1 MSIVVNRTKKKLEE
15 GKVAFGVTVRYSRS
29 IEIARAAATS
39 SYDYLFIDLEHSTI
53 DLDMASQI
61 SIAALDAGVTPLVRV
76 PSHLPHHSAR
86 ILDGGA
92 QGVVVPHV
100 HTAEQARQA
109 VENCK
114 FPPIGRRSHA
124 GAPLQVGWKSMP
136 VPELAKVLNDN
147 MLLTCLIESVEAVEG
162 VDVLSVGTN
171 DLAFD
176 MGLAGDYEH
185 PRVIDCYSR
194 VVAAARRNGKA
205 VRLGGV
211 YDPALVQKNI
221 EGGARLVTVM
231 SDWNFMLQGMRSG
244 IQSLRGRLDPAII

>member
-1 MSIVVNRTKKKLEE
+1 M
-15 GKVAFGVTVRYSRS
+15 
-29 IEIARAAATS
+29 
-39 SYDYLFIDLEHSTI
+39 
-53 DLDMASQI
+53 
-61 SIAALDAGVTPLVRV
+61 
-76 PSHLPHHSAR
+76 
-86 ILDGGA
+86 
-92 QGVVVPHV
+92 
-100 HTAEQARQA
+100 
-109 VENCK
+109 
-114 FPPIGRRSHA
+114 
-124 GAPLQVGWKSMP
+124 QVGWKSMP

-147 MLLTCLIESVEAVEG
+147 MLLTCLIESMEAVENVEAIAAVEG

-185 PRVIDCYSR
+185 PRVIECYSR

-221 EGGARLVTVM
+221 ERGARLVTVM

-244 IQSLRGRLDPAII
+244 IQSLRGRLDPAIV